1 MNQMETIT
9 LPSRKPDASVYWN
22 LLKDLSS
29 EIKLDL
35 ISRLSAS
42 LLKRE
47 TDDVHWASEFAGK
60 WKDDRSAEEIVTDI
74 REARTTN
81 REIEL

>member
-1 MNQMETIT
+1 M
-9 LPSRKPDASVYWN
+9 
-22 LLKDLSS
+22 LKDLSS

-47 TDDVHWASEFAGK
+47 ADETHWASEFAGK
-60 WKDDRSAEEIVTDI
+60 WKDDRSADEIVADI
-74 REARTTN
+74 RACS
-81 REIEL
+81 

>member
-1 MNQMETIT
+1 MT
-9 LPSRKPDASVYWN
+9 LPTRKPDASVYWN
-22 LLKDLSS
+22 MLKDLSS

-47 TDDVHWASEFAGK
+47 TDETHWASEFAGQ
-60 WKDDRSAEEIVTDI
+60 WKDDRSADEIVADI
-74 REARTTN
+74 REARTSN

>member
-1 MNQMETIT
+1 MKAII
-9 LPSRKPDASVYWN
+9 LPSRKRADASVYWN
-22 LLKDLSS
+22 MLKGLSS

-47 TDDVHWASEFAGK
+47 ADDAHWASEFAGK
-60 WKDDRSAEEIVTDI
+60 WKDDRSAEEMIADI
-74 REARTTN
+74 REARTIN